1 MILNVIL
8 LKPSKPRI
16 LRKMLLRVFRT

>member
-8 LKPSKPRI
+8 LKPSNPRI